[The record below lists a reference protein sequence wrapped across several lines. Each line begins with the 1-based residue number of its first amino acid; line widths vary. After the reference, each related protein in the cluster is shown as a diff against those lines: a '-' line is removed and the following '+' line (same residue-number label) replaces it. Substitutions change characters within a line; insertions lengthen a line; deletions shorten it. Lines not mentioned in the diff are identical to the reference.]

1 MLYNANCYFS
11 PVAEEKLIAD
21 DLIVQARE
29 ATDEDL
35 LVVHTRRYLNKLKVL
50 YPFMCFSSK
59 LVQSECQKQ
68 WVSCR
73 VVINQLYRYRMVYVD
88 HTDNVVTENTERKP
102 QEY

>member
-59 LVQSECQKQ
+59 LSRASVKS
-68 WVSCR
+68 R

>member
-1 MLYNANCYFS
+1 MLYHANCYFS

-50 YPFMCFSSK
+50 YLFMCFCSK
-59 LVQSECQKQ
+59 LSGVPKALG
-68 WVSCR
+68 
-73 VVINQLYRYRMVYVD
+73 IL
-88 HTDNVVTENTERKP
+88 
-102 QEY
+102 